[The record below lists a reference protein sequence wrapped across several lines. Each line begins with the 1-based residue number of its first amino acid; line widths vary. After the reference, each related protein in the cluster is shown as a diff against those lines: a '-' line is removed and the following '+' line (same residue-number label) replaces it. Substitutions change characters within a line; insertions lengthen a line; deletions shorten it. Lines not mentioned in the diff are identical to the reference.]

1 MCSFRPI
8 VAPFAVALSVAS
20 AVALAS
26 AAVQFSSGVNLVEV
40 YTSVTD
46 ADGQP
51 VTGLSRADFHVAE
64 DGEPQTIA
72 AFTAGDFPLSVAI
85 AVDRSWSMGN
95 GRLAAATSAARLF
108 VGDLRPTDQAEVVSI
123 GSEVQTVAPLSTN
136 RDEQFRALASLDR
149 WGTTPLYDA
158 VIDAID
164 TIQGARGRRALV
176 LLSDGDDRYSH
187 ASASD
192 ALQKAR
198 RSDVMIYAVALGD
211 KRPPVFAELAAVT
224 GGRSVYVK
232 DPRDLPRI
240 LQTIAR
246 ELRFQYLIGYTP
258 TRPID
263 ASKAAGEWRSITVT
277 VITDRPNLQVRAR
290 DGYFAK

>member
-1 MCSFRPI
+1 MPSRSIEP
-8 VAPFAVALSVAS
+8 
-20 AVALAS
+20 
-26 AAVQFSSGVNLVEV
+26 QFSSGVNLVEV

-51 VTGLSRADFHVAE
+51 VTGLTRDDFRISE
-64 DGEPQTIA
+64 DGQRQAIA

-85 AVDRSWSMGN
+85 AIDRSWSMGN

-108 VGDLRPTDQAEVVSI
+108 LGDLRPTDQSEVVSI
-123 GSEVQTVAPLSTN
+123 GSEVQTVAPLSAS

-149 WGTTPLYDA
+149 WGTTSLYDA

-164 TIQGARGRRALV
+164 TIQGTRGRRALV

-187 ASASD
+187 ASAAD

-198 RSDVMIYAVALGD
+198 RSDVMIYAVALGER
-211 KRPPVFAELAAVT
+211 RPPVFAELASLT

-232 DPRDLPRI
+232 DVRDLPRI
-240 LQTIAR
+240 LQNIAR

-258 TRPID
+258 SRPID
-263 ASKAAGEWRSITVT
+263 SAQPGGEWRAITVT
-277 VITDRPNLQVRAR
+277 VDRPNLQVRAR